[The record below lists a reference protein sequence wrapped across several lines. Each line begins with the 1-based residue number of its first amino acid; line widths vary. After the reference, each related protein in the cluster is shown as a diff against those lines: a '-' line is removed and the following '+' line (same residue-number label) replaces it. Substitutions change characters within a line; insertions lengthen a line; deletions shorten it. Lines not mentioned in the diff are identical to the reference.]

1 MSATDSLVNTVNT
14 RVPEQYVTQH
24 TCSFANQLTVSLITK
39 RSTILNGAYKIKQAL
54 MRLSMWK
61 GPHCLYWLFYFLVHS
76 NVHLTGK
83 TQNIAIIVHLGTHD
97 ERSKKTSTSFIRDII
112 PLICCSTAHLS
123 LDWLRLI
130 RARTP
135 TKWFLMSWHHSLAI
149 CTFRWSFSWYVLVM
163 VVHKLAIACL
173 TMTTTTVPMNDES
186 LLPPNAAQHNAIASW
201 KFCMV
206 LGHQQNS
213 FNGCIC
219 IHYAASSYS
228 GCIVIVASIQWK
240 MGKTSCSIFCLLLQV
255 CRPEK
260 CQKINSFNTP
270 FVRANL
276 SHLRYSFMSIKHRR

>member
-1 MSATDSLVNTVNT
+1 MHVQHVATL
-14 RVPEQYVTQH
+14 
-24 TCSFANQLTVSLITK
+24 SLINSYSSLNLYTTFRLQTLTSWFFASWLLK
-39 RSTILNGAYKIKQAL
+39 NAFRFVWANSRSSVADT
-54 MRLSMWK
+54 S
-61 GPHCLYWLFYFLVHS
+61 V
-76 NVHLTGK
+76 
-83 TQNIAIIVHLGTHD
+83 
-97 ERSKKTSTSFIRDII
+97 STSFIRDTI
-112 PLICCSTAHLS
+112 PLIWCSTAHLS

-130 RARTP
+130 RARMP

-186 LLPPNAAQHNAIASW
+186 LLPPNAAQHNAIANW

-228 GCIVIVASIQWK
+228 GYIVIVASIQWK
-240 MGKTSCSIFCLLLQV
+240 MGKTSCSIFCLLRQV